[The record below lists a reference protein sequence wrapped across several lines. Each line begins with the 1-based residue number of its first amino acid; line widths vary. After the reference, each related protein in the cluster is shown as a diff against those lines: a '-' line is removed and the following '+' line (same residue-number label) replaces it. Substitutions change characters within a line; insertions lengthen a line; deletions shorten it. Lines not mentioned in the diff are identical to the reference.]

1 MSTMGLHIRRS
12 GALFAPLAVAAVIGI
27 AACGTTTATTT
38 PPPATTSTPAMPAMS
53 AMSMPATTST
63 TASAPVAT
71 NAVAIKGFAFSP
83 ANITVKVGTTVTWTN
98 QDQDAHTVT
107 ATGGA
112 FGSQAL
118 NTGAHYTFTFT
129 KPGSYDYL
137 CTIHPFMTA
146 TVVVTP

>member
-1 MSTMGLHIRRS
+1 MGLHIRRT

-38 PPPATTSTPAMPAMS
+38 PPPATSMP

-83 ANITVKVGTTVTWTN
+83 ANITVTVGTTVTWTN
-98 QDQDAHTVT
+98 SDQDAHTVT

-129 KPGSYDYL
+129 KPGTYDYL